1 MYFVGYDAPWK
12 LVIAAIALVLL
23 GIPQG
28 VNNIITYAM
37 IGDTVDYLEWKTG
50 ERGEG
55 ICFAMQTLI
64 NKIGMAVGAFI
75 GVISFA
81 AAGINAETGFISP
94 EGKQTLWNML
104 VLSGVISMF
113 ACAVPMFFYKI
124 TEKRQAEMVAE
135 VAARKAK

>member
-1 MYFVGYDAPWK
+1 MFFNVITFDNKMITFELNAHIFGGIIMTAMYFVGYDKPWK
-12 LVIAAIALVLL
+12 LIVCAIGLVLL

-28 VNNIITYAM
+28 VNNIMTYAM

-75 GVISFA
+75 GVLSIWI
-81 AAGINAETGFISP
+81 AGINTR
-94 EGKQTLWNML
+94 T
-104 VLSGVISMF
+104 
-113 ACAVPMFFYKI
+113 
-124 TEKRQAEMVAE
+124 
-135 VAARKAK
+135 